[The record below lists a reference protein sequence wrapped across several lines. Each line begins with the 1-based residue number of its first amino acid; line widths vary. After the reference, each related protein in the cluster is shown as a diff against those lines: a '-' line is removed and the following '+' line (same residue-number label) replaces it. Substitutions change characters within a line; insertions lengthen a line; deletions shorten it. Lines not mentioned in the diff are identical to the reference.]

1 MNKLNSKLTTTKFK
15 AGVYKQQEQY
25 KSFMPSLIDKP
36 FEWQDKRIDLLLAD
50 SMRYL
55 GELNAYSTLVP
66 DVDFFIQMH
75 VVKEANTSSRIEGT
89 RTNLDDILLS
99 EEDINP
105 EKRDDWEEV
114 HNYIKAINSAIDKME
129 KPNEPPFSMRLIKDT
144 HKILL
149 SGVRGYA
156 KQPGEIRHSQN
167 WIGGETLK
175 DAYFIPPHNSDLPE
189 LLSDLENY
197 WYNKNLEIPD
207 LIKIAMGHYQFETIH
222 PFLDGNGR
230 IGRLIITLQLV
241 NLGILKKPTLYLS
254 DFFEKNRSKYYD
266 ALSLVR
272 ESDNIEHWIRF
283 FLTGVSET
291 AKKGKETFEQIIEL
305 RKKYEITIESGMGI
319 KRQKLGKKLLLKLF
333 SQPIVTVRDIE
344 KLIPV
349 TFQTASVIAKDFER
363 LGLFVEKTGQSKNR
377 IFYLQEYLNLFN
389 QQNLK

>member
-1 MNKLNSKLTTTKFK
+1 MNKLNSKITTTKFK
-15 AGVYKQQEQY
+15 AGIYKQQEQY
-25 KSFMPSLIDKP
+25 KSFMPSLINKP

-75 VVKEANTSSRIEGT
+75 VAKEANTSSRIEGT

-129 KPNEPPFSMRLIKDT
+129 KPNEPPFSMRLVKDT

-167 WIGGETLK
+167 WIGGGTLK

-189 LLSDLENY
+189 LLSDLEKY

-272 ESDNIEHWIRF
+272 ENDNIEHWIRF

-305 RKKYEITIESGMGI
+305 RKKYEDTIESGMGI
-319 KRQKLGKKLLLKLF
+319 KRQKLGKILLLKLF
-333 SQPIVTVRDIE
+333 SQPVVTVRDIE
-344 KLIPV
+344 KLIPA
-349 TFQTASVIAKDFER
+349 TFQTANVIAKDFQR
-363 LGLFVEKTGQSKNR
+363 LGLFIEKTGQSKNR
-377 IFYLQEYLNLFN
+377 IFYLREYLNLFN
-389 QQNLK
+389 QQSLK